1 MNDWEQACAFAEAH
15 IAEMTALSPT
25 KPHRKFDIARIE
37 VFDPSAFSFDF
48 ETAEFRRL
56 ADRVSHLGTTAMRV
70 PSRPSTW
77 KKKAPSAFL
86 EALAQLD
93 AARATEDGCSSA
105 TEIALEHALDTVNR
119 LGDPL
124 SAAGLR
130 CDVFVRSISRGLERW
145 ADRPISIETDG
156 PAHGTAWIDR
166 PR

>member
-1 MNDWEQACAFAEAH
+1 V
-15 IAEMTALSPT
+15 TALSPIKT
-25 KPHRKFDIARIE
+25 HRTFDVVRIE
-37 VFDPSAFSFDF
+37 VFDPAAFSFDF

-77 KKKAPSAFL
+77 KKKAPAAFI

-93 AARATEDGCSSA
+93 VARAVEDGSSST
-105 TEIALEHALDTVNR
+105 TESALEHVLETVNR

-130 CDVFVRSISRGLERW
+130 CDVFARSINRGLERW
-145 ADRPISIETDG
+145 ADRPITLETGG
-156 PAHGTAWIDR
+156 PAHGTAWIGR
-166 PR
+166 QR